1 MWGQQCLRIA
11 AVWYNFDC
19 RAENLSWISHLFLWA
34 YSSLVIQLPALVEEH
49 SNTWQIRIPLLRR
62 VPNIPKLNDKCK
74 EFRYSP
80 KDMEPQ
86 VLSLL
91 FLAFTVT

>member
-1 MWGQQCLRIA
+1 MWEQQCLRIA
-11 AVWYNFDC
+11 AVWYNFVF